1 VHQLLRTLT
10 CASLIAFTGVI
21 GVGMLTAVAIKLQV
35 VTPAALLCGVKSW
48 LNQECGPKPESTEVE
63 TAAEVAVAP
72 TTEQP
77 VEDSPH
83 LTGAEPSREIF
94 EIAVAPPQE
103 ESGARETQYN
113 VASAQTEVLG
123 SRDVLRE
130 KSMAGGSEQPE
141 QPLATEKGG
150 ASKQASGRPARQET
164 VRRALA
170 KRNDQRRLNV
180 VARETLHDVPV
191 NISDGTQR
199 RIDIRPTSL
208 QDVYYYSAPR

>member
-48 LNQECGPKPESTEVE
+48 LNQECGPKPENTEME
-63 TAAEVAVAP
+63 TAAEVDVAP

-83 LTGAEPSREIF
+83 LIGAEPSREIS

-103 ESGARETQYN
+103 EPAARETQYN
-113 VASAQTEVLG
+113 VASAQTEILG
-123 SRDVLRE
+123 SRAVLRE
-130 KSMAGGSEQPE
+130 KASGSEQPE

-150 ASKQASGRPARQET
+150 ASKQASGRRDRQET
-164 VRRALA
+164 IRRALA

-191 NISDGTQR
+191 NISDRTQR